1 MKHLRTI
8 SREQPAIAQGLSDI
22 QNKVADILAIVSVIS
37 VLQDIFGKGAEDTG
51 T

>member
-22 QNKVADILAIVSVIS
+22 QSKVADILAILSVITI
-37 VLQDIFGKGAEDTG
+37 LQDVFGKGTEDTG